1 MVIQYFFLPLV
12 CVQVTPIPE
21 EKLGTTGCVTF
32 IQVCTLMLIVST
44 FIKAISTMIF
54 RIVVSMAV
62 LYVLL

>member
-12 CVQVTPIPE
+12 CVQVTPILK
-21 EKLGTTGCVTF
+21 EKLGTIGCVTF